1 MTICVLCILNC
12 KCQDK
17 KYFHNLGPLLK
28 YSIAWM
34 TISFVK
40 SVPIKKLT
48 MYVLMFHFFQKQEKI
63 YPKSAEF
70 FSESTRE
77 TQEPA
82 ERIVDQRNLYNETK
96 FTSSL
101 YRPKPARRNSPTMS
115 ERKFQK
121 MLMMGGSQ
129 HSSAVSEWVVIQ
141 GSKFS
146 DFSLKSD

>member
-1 MTICVLCILNC
+1 
-12 KCQDK
+12 
-17 KYFHNLGPLLK
+17 
-28 YSIAWM
+28 
-34 TISFVK
+34 
-40 SVPIKKLT
+40 
-48 MYVLMFHFFQKQEKI
+48 MYVLMFHFFQKQEKV

-129 HSSAVSEWVVIQ
+129 HSSAVSE
-141 GSKFS
+141 
-146 DFSLKSD
+146 